1 LFVLPSVR
9 VGFLGWA
16 QISDLQLCNLQG
28 LMRIATWPPPTQ
40 RKSGCGLE
48 PRLHAMVMQ
57 KITDTIEKDLA
68 KRNKAGKKKPAKKK
82 IAPANAAAQ

>member
-1 LFVLPSVR
+1 
-9 VGFLGWA
+9 
-16 QISDLQLCNLQG
+16 
-28 LMRIATWPPPTQ
+28 MRIATWPPPTQ